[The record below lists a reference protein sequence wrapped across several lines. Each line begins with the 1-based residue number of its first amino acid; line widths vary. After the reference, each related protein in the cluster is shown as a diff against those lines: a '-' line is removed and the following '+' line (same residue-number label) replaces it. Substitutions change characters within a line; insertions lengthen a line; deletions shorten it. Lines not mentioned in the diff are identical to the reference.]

1 MKHIKSVFYSILL
14 VILSVQGVKSQHQV
28 IQGTITNDIFLTA
41 DKTYLLRGFVYVKN
55 GATFHIEPG
64 TIVYGE
70 KQSKGTLI
78 ITKSG
83 KINAEGTVERPI
95 VFTSNQAPGSRDFG
109 DWGGVM
115 ILGAAPTNCLAVECA
130 VEGGVNNAAGD
141 GLFGGTNPTDSSGVF
156 RYCRI
161 EFAGIPFQPDNEIN
175 GLTMAGVGN
184 KTIIDHIQV
193 SFSGDDA
200 FEWFGGTVNCSHL
213 VSYICWDDDFDT
225 DFGYTGKV
233 QFAFGLRGKNIA
245 DVSLSNGFESDNSKY
260 GDGFQPFTSCV
271 FSNVTLVGA
280 LENPFDFYN
289 PNHYAGMQ
297 LTRNTKLSAY
307 NSIVMGFPIGLLI
320 DGESCETN
328 AATGDIG
335 FKNNILAGNL
345 EQLKVITYAGPAT
358 LNINTWFTNNS
369 NTLYANNSDVGLIA
383 PFNIGSPNPMPSQ
396 SSPALSGA
404 NFSGS
409 DLNHPYFTQV
419 NFRGAFGSENWMEGW
434 TNFDPQNTTYFP
446 VSSKKENQILE
457 FDIYPNPSTGFL
469 NLKFHNNEVEEI
481 EVKIHDLLGKEVFN
495 DKIKRDNSASHFKNY
510 DLNYLDKG
518 VYLFTIQD
526 SKGKSQTQKFIIK

>member
-1 MKHIKSVFYSILL
+1 MKYIKSICYSILL
-14 VILSVQGVKSQHQV
+14 ILLSGLSVKSQHQV

-41 DKTYLLRGFVYVKN
+41 DKTYLLRGFVYVKD

-83 KINAEGTVERPI
+83 KIKAEGTVERPI
-95 VFTSNQAPGSRDFG
+95 IFTSNQAPGNRDFG

-115 ILGAAPTNCLAVECA
+115 ILGSAPTNCLAVECA

-141 GLFGGTNPTDSSGVF
+141 GLFGGTNPADSSGVF

-184 KTIIDHIQV
+184 KTIIDHVQV
-193 SFSGDDA
+193 SFCGDDP

-213 VSYICWDDDFDT
+213 VSYIGWDDDFDT

-233 QFAFGLRGKNIA
+233 QFAFGLRAKNIA

-271 FSNVTLVGA
+271 FSNVTLVGP

-328 AATGDIG
+328 ASNGDIG
-335 FKNNILAGNL
+335 FKNNIVAGNL
-345 EQLKVITYAGPAT
+345 EQLKIITYAGPAT
-358 LNINTWFTNNS
+358 LNINTWFMNNN
-369 NTLYANNSDVGLIA
+369 NTLYPQNSDVGLVA
-383 PFNIGSPNPMPSQ
+383 PFNLNNPNPMPSS

-404 NFSGS
+404 DFSAS
-409 DLNHPYFTQV
+409 DLNHPYFSTV
-419 NFRGAFGSENWMEGW
+419 NYRGAFGTENWMQGW

-446 VSSKKENQILE
+446 VSNKMEPQITSLE
-457 FDIYPNPSTGFL
+457 IFPNPTNGQL
-469 NLKFHNNEVEEI
+469 NLKFENNSSGSLTI
-481 EVKIHDLLGKEVFN
+481 KLHDLLGKEVFAEN
-495 DKIKRDNSASHFKNY
+495 IKIESKVSVLRNY
-510 DLNYLDKG
+510 DFTYLEKG
-518 VYLFTIQD
+518 IYLFSVQHA
-526 SKGKSQTQKFIIK
+526 KGSTLSQKIIIK